1 MTHKLSM
8 ITHLIALLLP
18 LLAVFSSCK
27 GEEPIEPQ
35 EPEEPIHV
43 AVESVELNEH
53 YLTLR
58 VGEEAPL
65 IAFVYPSD
73 ATDQSLD
80 WESDDQD
87 VAAFYFNGRDGFFY
101 VHANGA
107 GSTIVRVKTYD
118 GGYIAECQ
126 VEVLPREVSDVVLS
140 ERYITLNIGDEYQL
154 TAKVFPPDANQNLV
168 WSSNNTSVATVSD
181 GKVTAIKA
189 GKSTITV
196 QSEDGKHGDICDV
209 TVRENNIEFADSWAK
224 SWCVE
229 NFDTNAD
236 GEISYDEAAAVQDLT
251 GLNFHCFIKTFDEF
265 QYFINVTSIPDKF
278 FATNPS
284 SSIGL
289 RLESIILPKSIKSI
303 GEKAFFDCKTLTK
316 IELPEG
322 LESIGDRAFYYCAG
336 LTEVKFPKSLK
347 YIRGF
352 YDCAGLTKIEFSE
365 GVENIH
371 DFYGCTGLT
380 EVKFPKSLKYIWGFT
395 QCTGLTKV
403 EFSEGVEYIN
413 GFWRCTGLTEVELP
427 KSLKT
432 IASNAFY
439 DCTGLTKVYCKP
451 LTPPAVDRQYDSAP
465 VQIFADYCR
474 IYVPRNS
481 VELYKDAD
489 GWKDCDIRGY
499 DF

>member
-65 IAFVYPSD
+65 IASVYPSD

-101 VHANGA
+101 VYANGA

-126 VEVLPREVSDVVLS
+126 VKVLPREVSNVVLS
-140 ERYITLNIGDEYQL
+140 DPSLTLNIGDEYQL
-154 TAKVFPPDANQNLV
+154 TAKVYPPDANQNLV

-251 GLNFHCFIKTFDEF
+251 GLNFHCFIETFDEF

-278 FATNPS
+278 FATNS
-284 SSIGL
+284 SSSSRL

-322 LESIGDRAFYYCAG
+322 LESIGDRAFDYCAG

-347 YIRGF
+347 YIDSF
-352 YDCAGLTKIEFSE
+352 FECTGLTKVEFSE

-371 DFYGCTGLT
+371 GFYGCTGLTEVEFSEGVENIHGFYGCTGLT
-380 EVKFPKSLKYIWGFT
+380 EVKFPKSLKYIWGFA

-413 GFWRCTGLTEVELP
+413 GFWGCTGLTEVELP

-432 IASNAFY
+432 IVSSAF
-439 DCTGLTKVYCKP
+439 
-451 LTPPAVDRQYDSAP
+451 
-465 VQIFADYCR
+465 
-474 IYVPRNS
+474 RN
-481 VELYKDAD
+481 
-489 GWKDCDIRGY
+489 CI
-499 DF
+499 

>member
-65 IAFVYPSD
+65 IASVYPSD

-101 VHANGA
+101 VYANGA

-126 VEVLPREVSDVVLS
+126 VKVLPREVSDVVLS

-181 GKVTAIKA
+181 GKITAIKA

-209 TVRENNIEFADSWAK
+209 TVRENNIEFADTWAK

-251 GLNFHCFIKTFDEF
+251 GLNFGHFIETFDEF

-278 FATNPS
+278 FYTYYSKPS
-284 SSIGL
+284 EF

-322 LESIGDRAFYYCAG
+322 LESIGDRAFDDCAG

-347 YIRGF
+347 YI
-352 YDCAGLTKIEFSE
+352 S
-365 GVENIH
+365 
-371 DFYGCTGLT
+371 
-380 EVKFPKSLKYIWGFT
+380 GFT
-395 QCTGLTKV
+395 DCTGLTKV
-403 EFSEGVEYIN
+403 EFSEGVEYISAFGGCTGLTEVKFPKSLKQIG
-413 GFWRCTGLTEVELP
+413 GFAHCTGLTKVEFSEGVEYIWGFTDCTGLTEVELP

-432 IASNAFY
+432 IYEYAFY
-439 DCTGLTKVYCKP
+439 ECTGLTKVYCKP

>member
-58 VGEEAPL
+58 VGEETPL

-73 ATDQSLD
+73 ATDQSVA
-80 WESDDQD
+80 WESDDQS
-87 VAAFYFNGRDGFFY
+87 VAAALSRDGFCDVY
-101 VHANGA
+101 ANGA

-126 VEVLPREVSDVVLS
+126 VKVLPREVSDVVLS

-181 GKVTAIKA
+181 GKITAIKA

-209 TVRENNIEFADSWAK
+209 TVRENNIEFADHSAK
-224 SWCVE
+224 SWCVR

-251 GLNFHCFIKTFDEF
+251 GLNFGHFIETFDEF

-278 FATNPS
+278 FYTYYSKPS
-284 SSIGL
+284 EF

-322 LESIGDRAFYYCAG
+322 LESIGDRAFDDCAG

-347 YIRGF
+347 QIGGF
-352 YDCAGLTKIEFSE
+352 A
-365 GVENIH
+365 H
-371 DFYGCTGLT
+371 
-380 EVKFPKSLKYIWGFT
+380 
-395 QCTGLTKV
+395 CTGLTKV
-403 EFSEGVEYIN
+403 EFSEGVEYIW
-413 GFWRCTGLTEVELP
+413 GFTDCTGLTEVELP

-432 IASNAFY
+432 IYEYAFY
-439 DCTGLTKVYCKP
+439 ECTGLTKVYCKP

>member
-1 MTHKLSM
+1 M
-8 ITHLIALLLP
+8 
-18 LLAVFSSCK
+18 
-27 GEEPIEPQ
+27 
-35 EPEEPIHV
+35 
-43 AVESVELNEH
+43 
-53 YLTLR
+53 
-58 VGEEAPL
+58 
-65 IAFVYPSD
+65 
-73 ATDQSLD
+73 
-80 WESDDQD
+80 
-87 VAAFYFNGRDGFFY
+87 
-101 VHANGA
+101 
-107 GSTIVRVKTYD
+107 
-118 GGYIAECQ
+118 
-126 VEVLPREVSDVVLS
+126 
-140 ERYITLNIGDEYQL
+140 
-154 TAKVFPPDANQNLV
+154 
-168 WSSNNTSVATVSD
+168 
-181 GKVTAIKA
+181 
-189 GKSTITV
+189 
-196 QSEDGKHGDICDV
+196 